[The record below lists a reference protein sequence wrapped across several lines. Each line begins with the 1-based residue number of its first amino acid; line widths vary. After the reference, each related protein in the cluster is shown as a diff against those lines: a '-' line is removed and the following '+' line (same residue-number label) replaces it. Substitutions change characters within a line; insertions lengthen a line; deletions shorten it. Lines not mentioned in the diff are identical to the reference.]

1 MTPGHRIL
9 IIEDSADL
17 AAGLRYNLELEGFA
31 VATAEDGREGL
42 RLARTEPPDLLIL
55 DLMLPGLDGY
65 QILQTLRSEGYGM
78 PVLILSARGEVED
91 KVRGFRLDADQ
102 YVTKPFPLLELIE
115 RVKALL
121 RRSGRAGG
129 DAAGL
134 IRFAD
139 VVIEPGS
146 RRVLRRGVPVALTP
160 RAYELMLALIRRG
173 GAVASRV
180 ELLREVWGHR
190 GLVLTRTVDSHIAEL
205 RRKLEDDPAEPHH
218 FITVWKVGYR
228 FQA

>member
-1 MTPGHRIL
+1 MPRIL

-31 VATAEDGREGL
+31 VDTAEDGREGL
-42 RLARTEPPDLLIL
+42 RRARTEAPDLLIL

-65 QILQTLRSEGYGM
+65 QILQALRSEGHRM

-115 RVKALL
+115 RVKSLL
-121 RRSGRAGG
+121 RRADRA
-129 DAAGL
+129 DAAAADAT
-134 IRFAD
+134 ISFAD
-139 VVIEPGS
+139 VVVEPES
-146 RRVLRRGVPVALTP
+146 RRVRRCGMPVALTP
-160 RAYELMLALIRRG
+160 KAYELMIALIRRG

-205 RRKLEDDPAEPHH
+205 RRKLEQDPARPRH

-228 FQA
+228 FEP